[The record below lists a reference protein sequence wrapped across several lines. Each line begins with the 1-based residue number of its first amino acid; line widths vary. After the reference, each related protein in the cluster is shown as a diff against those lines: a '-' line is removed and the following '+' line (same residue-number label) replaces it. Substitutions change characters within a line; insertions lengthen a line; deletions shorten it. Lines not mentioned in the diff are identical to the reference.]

1 MRRGVS
7 GDSSVATSWHQPES
21 PARDVATRPYLI
33 RRLAQ
38 SLIVVVG
45 VSMVTFAATL
55 LTGDP
60 VLLMLPEGASLDER
74 AELRSHL
81 GLDRPLPV
89 QYLLYVNRVIRGDFG
104 LSLRH
109 RQPAMRLVLA
119 RMPATLELTAAA
131 LVFSIVI
138 AVPIGV
144 ISATR
149 RNTMF
154 DTTAMFGVL
163 LGQSIPNFWLGIMII
178 LVFGVSLQ
186 WLPISGRGTFLQ
198 LVGPAVTLGF
208 FPLARNVRLIRSSLL
223 EVLGEGYIRTARAKG
238 LAERMVVYRH
248 GLRNALIPVITIVG
262 LQFGFFLGG
271 AVVTETVFAWP
282 GVGRLVVQ
290 AIYGRDYPVIQ
301 AGVVLLSVGF
311 VTINLAVDLLYGY
324 LDPRIR
330 LHAT

>member
-1 MRRGVS
+1 
-7 GDSSVATSWHQPES
+7 
-21 PARDVATRPYLI
+21 
-33 RRLAQ
+33 
-38 SLIVVVG
+38 
-45 VSMVTFAATL
+45 MVTFAATL

-89 QYLLYVNRVIRGDFG
+89 QYLLYVNRMIRGDFG

-131 LVFSIVI
+131 LVLSIVI
-138 AVPIGV
+138 AVPVGV

-178 LVFGVSLQ
+178 LVFGVFLQ
-186 WLPISGRGTFLQ
+186 WLPISGRGTLLQ

-238 LAERMVVYRH
+238 LAEPLVVYRH
-248 GLRNALIPVITIVG
+248 GLRNALIPVITVVG

>member
-1 MRRGVS
+1 
-7 GDSSVATSWHQPES
+7 
-21 PARDVATRPYLI
+21 
-33 RRLAQ
+33 
-38 SLIVVVG
+38 
-45 VSMVTFAATL
+45 MVTFAATL

-74 AELRSHL
+74 AEMRAHL
-81 GLDRPLPV
+81 ALDRPLPV
-89 QYLLYVNRVIRGDFG
+89 QYWLYVSRAVQGDFG
-104 LSLRH
+104 VSLRH
-109 RQPAMRLVLA
+109 RQPALKLVLE

-131 LVFSIVI
+131 LVFSVAL

-144 ISATR
+144 LSATR
-149 RNTMF
+149 RNTWP
-154 DTTAMFGVL
+154 DHLAMLGVL
-163 LGQSIPNFWLGIMII
+163 LGQSIPNFWLGIVII

-186 WLPISGRGTFLQ
+186 WLPISGRGTWLQ
-198 LVGPAVTLGF
+198 LVGPAVTLGC

-238 LAERMVVYRH
+238 LDERRVVYRH
-248 GLRNALIPVITIVG
+248 GLGSALIPVVTIVG

-282 GVGRLVVQ
+282 GVGRLIVQ
-290 AIYGRDYPVIQ
+290 AIYGRDFPVIQ
-301 AGVVLLSVGF
+301 AGVVLLSLGF

-330 LHAT
+330 LHAAA